1 MTSAKI
7 GKEAIEEAIKTLK
20 RGGVIVYP
28 TETSYGLGAD
38 YTNKRAIKK
47 IFKIKKRADKKLS
60 VIVSS
65 LFVIKKYAII
75 DEDAEKL
82 VREFMPGPL
91 TLVVKKREKGTIAFR
106 ISSNEIAFSIAKK
119 FKKPIIATS
128 ANISGLGDNYEIKKI
143 REIFEDKVDLIIDGG
158 NLRKRKPSTIYDV
171 ENRKILREGPI
182 TEKMINRVL
191 N

>member
-1 MTSAKI
+1 MN
-7 GKEAIEEAIKTLK
+7 EIEEAVRVLK

-38 YTNKRAIKK
+38 YTNKRAVKK
-47 IFKIKKRADKKLS
+47 IFKIKKRADKKLA

-65 LFVIKKYAII
+65 LFVIKKYALI

-82 VREFMPGPL
+82 SREFMPGPL
-91 TLVVKKREKGTIAFR
+91 TLVVRKKEKGTLAFR
-106 ISSNEIAFSIAKK
+106 ISSNEIAFSISKK

-128 ANISGLGDNYEIKKI
+128 ANISGSGDNYEIKKI
-143 REIFEDKVDLIIDGG
+143 KEIFEDKVDLIIDGG

-171 ENRKILREGPI
+171 ENHKILRTGSV
-182 TEKMINRVL
+182 TEKMIKKVIL
-191 N
+191 SEHQS